1 LKLRAPLL
9 LSDQHQVDL
18 GFGLGHDG
26 SCARLLPKVVTAG
39 SEGHAAQASRTPSVF
54 PAPATAGATNFL
66 FREGQSKM
74 ARLAGIEPT
83 TLGFGGQYSI
93 H

>member
-66 FREGQSKM
+66 FSGRAICVFQPIVDGVS
-74 ARLAGIEPT
+74 G
-83 TLGFGGQYSI
+83 
-93 H
+93 